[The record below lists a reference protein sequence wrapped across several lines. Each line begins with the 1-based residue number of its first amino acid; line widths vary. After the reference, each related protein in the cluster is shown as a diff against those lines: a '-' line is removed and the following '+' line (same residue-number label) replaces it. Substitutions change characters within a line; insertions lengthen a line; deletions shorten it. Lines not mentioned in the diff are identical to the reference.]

1 MAQTMGYV
9 VRGQFWYKFGFC
21 SNQEV
26 RVMRLR
32 GCVMIGMARGSTVLY
47 VCHPNAIQSG
57 CQIPDSVQV
66 TRHPDP
72 EARGAYINW
81 SHASDP

>member
-1 MAQTMGYV
+1 MDGSDYGLCGE
-9 VRGQFWYKFGFC
+9 RSYKFGFC

-32 GCVMIGMARGSTVLY
+32 GCVTIGMGSTVLY
-47 VCHPNAIQSG
+47 VCRPNAIQSG